1 MKSNI
6 NMSSGVVKSGEF
18 TYTRQPRKLKAYGK
32 EFEIPV
38 KTVDFADKL
47 DEITSNTAKAAKSS
61 DSIKEIRKGIVLF
74 IGEEETEKIF
84 PTEKLGDID
93 VDEIIGFWTALKFEQ
108 NKAGKEILARYQPV
122 RK

>member
-6 NMSSGVVKSGEF
+6 SMSSGVVKSGEF
-18 TYTRQPRKLKAYGK
+18 TYTRKPRTLKAYGK

-47 DEITSNTAKAAKSS
+47 DEITSNIAKTAMSS
-61 DSIKEIRKGIVLF
+61 DTVKEIRKGIALF
-74 IGEEETEKIF
+74 IGEEETENIF
-84 PTEKLGDID
+84 PAEKLGDID
-93 VDEIIGFWTALKFEQ
+93 IDEIIGFWTALKFEQ
-108 NKAGKEILARYQPV
+108 NKTGKELLARYQPV